1 VADSGIKRVVVLK
14 SELPPVSSDN
24 SYRVRFR
31 MISEDR
37 NRTSHWSPLK
47 ELSALSAVPV
57 SGNTEYTAEIVTIVW
72 GDEQG
77 NPNYDIFVG
86 FDGASPSYH
95 GTSATHTYS
104 LLNNGTTSV
113 EVIIQIESAQKIL
126 SSQLEI
132 YSETILL

>member
-1 VADSGIKRVVVLK
+1 MADSGIKKVVVLK
-14 SELPPVSSDN
+14 SELPPVSSNN

-47 ELSALSAVPV
+47 ELSSLASVPV
-57 SGNTEYTAEIVTIVW
+57 SGNTEYTAETVTIVW

-113 EVIIQIESAQKIL
+113 EVIIQIESAQKVL

>member
-1 VADSGIKRVVVLK
+1 VADSGIKKVVVLK
-14 SELPPVSSDN
+14 SELPPVSSNN

-47 ELSALSAVPV
+47 ELSSLASVPV
-57 SGNTEYTAEIVTIVW
+57 SGNTEYTAETVTIVW

-113 EVIIQIESAQKIL
+113 EVIIQIESAQKVL